1 MTPPLHTTR
10 RAPLAAALAL
20 AALAAC
26 DDSNPAELRDKANT
40 FPVRASWSAAAAPV
54 APATVRANL
63 TIKEYVGSRM
73 ETAVSVT
80 GGTPNAS
87 YQWRI
92 FRGDCSTNTA
102 AVNNAAPTG
111 LLVVATVQS
120 YPDVATN
127 AAGTGTSSRVITAAL
142 DSLTAY
148 SVRIRP
154 SQTATNWNGT
164 SPIACGNL
172 QRS

>member
-1 MTPPLHTTR
+1 M
-10 RAPLAAALAL
+10 PLATCAATRAGSTVGPRGTS
-20 AALAAC
+20 A
-26 DDSNPAELRDKANT
+26 NPY
-40 FPVRASWSAAAAPV
+40 APE
-54 APATVRANL
+54 
-63 TIKEYVGSRM
+63 K
-73 ETAVSVT
+73 
-80 GGTPNAS
+80 
-87 YQWRI
+87 
-92 FRGDCSTNTA
+92 
-102 AVNNAAPTG
+102 VNNAAPTG

-164 SPIACGNL
+164 SPTACGNL
-172 QRS
+172 QRSQGG